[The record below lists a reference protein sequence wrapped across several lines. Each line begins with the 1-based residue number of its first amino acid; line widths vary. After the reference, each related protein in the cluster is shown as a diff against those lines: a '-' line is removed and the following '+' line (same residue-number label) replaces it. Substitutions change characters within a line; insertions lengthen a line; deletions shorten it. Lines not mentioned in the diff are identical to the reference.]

1 MWTPGPLAQPPRGHA
16 LGSKVLEELAALLHV
31 VELVEGRARGREK
44 HHIAGLGAPAG
55 GREGLAQVRL
65 SHDLKPRARGGGLVL
80 QRAGNSL
87 SGGAVAHGN
96 AAASGN
102 RVRQ

>member
-1 MWTPGPLAQPPRGHA
+1 MLWNSSKDEHA
-16 LGSKVLEELAALLHV
+16 GERSTTSPAWARPQAAEKASRKCGSRTTSSPEP
-31 VELVEGRARGREK
+31 EGG
-44 HHIAGLGAPAG
+44 
-55 GREGLAQVRL
+55 
-65 SHDLKPRARGGGLVL
+65 DLVL